1 MGGRRFAVPPPGRL
15 ATPPMLPRPLPPS
28 AVRRLAPFAILLVAH
43 GAARPA
49 AAQFWPRPGSPA
61 PRPGVPRG
69 AGNPADTVAPARWR
83 HIAGVSPV
91 HLLFGSSA
99 GDYEQAVSR
108 DVSLGVGATYSGP
121 RSILTSTTSGGYDV
135 DVSAKA
141 RYYLR
146 GTAPEGAS
154 IGALVG
160 FVHGRRDRRDEASS
174 ALAPSRRETAPA
186 VGFTADYNYFVG
198 STRRVVLGTG
208 YGLKRRFVTTR
219 AADEYERFAEIQY
232 TLRFLLGVAW

>member
-1 MGGRRFAVPPPGRL
+1 
-15 ATPPMLPRPLPPS
+15 
-28 AVRRLAPFAILLVAH
+28 
-43 GAARPA
+43 
-49 AAQFWPRPGSPA
+49 
-61 PRPGVPRG
+61 
-69 AGNPADTVAPARWR
+69 
-83 HIAGVSPV
+83 V

-99 GDYEQAVSR
+99 ADYEQAVSR

-160 FVHGRRDRRDEASS
+160 FVHGRRDRRDEAS
-174 ALAPSRRETAPA
+174 ATLPASRRETAPA

-198 STRRVVLGTG
+198 RTRRVVLGTG

-219 AADEYERFAEIQY
+219 EAAEYERFAEIQY